1 MTLEAV
7 HLPQSRPSSAGLRAA
22 AAGQFPGQLPARAVW
37 KPATVSVTLP
47 PWTAPTK
54 VSEVLAVLLGCM
66 LDLWGEAVFAA
77 AGHIAL
83 SPLRP
88 CWGGVNQ

>member
-7 HLPQSRPSSAGLRAA
+7 HLPQGRPSSAGLRAA
-22 AAGQFPGQLPARAVW
+22 AAGQLPGQLPSRTVW

-54 VSEVLAVLLGCM
+54 VILKPGWSC
-66 LDLWGEAVFAA
+66 
-77 AGHIAL
+77 
-83 SPLRP
+83 S
-88 CWGGVNQ
+88 